1 MELKV
6 KEVSI
11 PKNITFNYEELKQE
25 LTDKVSMYESLVYTD
40 ENIKEAKA
48 DRANL
53 NKLKK
58 ALNDERIRR
67 EKEYMQPFN
76 DFKSKINEIISIID
90 KPVQLIDKQIKT
102 YDEKLKADKE
112 NEIMEY
118 WKSEVDAD
126 HIPNGMTIDAIFD
139 TKWLNA
145 SVSMK
150 VVKEAINTAVDK
162 FKTDMETLSN
172 LPEFGFEA
180 QQVYINTL
188 DINKAL
194 AEGQRMAKIAKAKA
208 EKERLEKEK
217 AEEEKRVKAEAE
229 AKKQEEF
236 IPPVVDE
243 EFDSKAFSTNNN
255 TEDSV
260 EEAATKEW
268 VSFKCLLSIEDA
280 QALGEFLK
288 NRNIKFEQI

>member
-126 HIPNGMTIDAIFD
+126 HIPDGMTIDAIFD

-217 AEEEKRVKAEAE
+217 AEEEKRIKAEAE

>member
-288 NRNIKFEQI
+288 NRNIIFEQI

>member
-126 HIPNGMTIDAIFD
+126 HIPDGMTIDAIFD

-243 EFDSKAFSTNNN
+243 EFDSKVFSTNNN

-288 NRNIKFEQI
+288 NRNIIFEQI

>member
-194 AEGQRMAKIAKAKA
+194 AEGQRMANIAKAKA

-243 EFDSKAFSTNNN
+243 EFDSKVFSTNNN

-288 NRNIKFEQI
+288 NRNIIFEQI

>member
-126 HIPNGMTIDAIFD
+126 HIPDGMTIDAIFD

-180 QQVYINTL
+180 QQGIY
-188 DINKAL
+188 
-194 AEGQRMAKIAKAKA
+194 
-208 EKERLEKEK
+208 
-217 AEEEKRVKAEAE
+217 
-229 AKKQEEF
+229 
-236 IPPVVDE
+236 
-243 EFDSKAFSTNNN
+243 
-255 TEDSV
+255 
-260 EEAATKEW
+260 
-268 VSFKCLLSIEDA
+268 
-280 QALGEFLK
+280 
-288 NRNIKFEQI
+288 

>member
-118 WKSEVDAD
+118 WKSEVGAD

-243 EFDSKAFSTNNN
+243 EFDSKVFSTNNN

-288 NRNIKFEQI
+288 NRNIIFEQI

>member
-172 LPEFGFEA
+172 LPKFGFEA

-243 EFDSKAFSTNNN
+243 EFDSKVFSTNNN

-288 NRNIKFEQI
+288 NRNIIFEQI

>member
-126 HIPNGMTIDAIFD
+126 HIPDGMTIDVIFD

-150 VVKEAINTAVDK
+150 SVKETINTAVDK

-229 AKKQEEF
+229 SKKQEEF

>member
-11 PKNITFNYEELKQE
+11 PKNITFNYEKLKQE

-126 HIPNGMTIDAIFD
+126 HIPDGMTIDAIFD

>member
-126 HIPNGMTIDAIFD
+126 HIPDGMTIDAIFD

-150 VVKEAINTAVDK
+150 SVKEAINTAVDK

-243 EFDSKAFSTNNN
+243 EFESKAFSTNNN

-260 EEAATKEW
+260 EEATTKEW

>member
-126 HIPNGMTIDAIFD
+126 HIPDGMTIDAIFD

-217 AEEEKRVKAEAE
+217 AEEEKRVKAEVE

>member
-11 PKNITFNYEELKQE
+11 PKNITFNYGELKQE

-126 HIPNGMTIDAIFD
+126 HIPDGMTIDAIFD

-217 AEEEKRVKAEAE
+217 AEEEKRVKVEAE

-243 EFDSKAFSTNNN
+243 EFDSKVFSTNNN

>member
-243 EFDSKAFSTNNN
+243 EFDSKVFSTNNN

-288 NRNIKFEQI
+288 NRNIIFEQI

>member
-188 DINKAL
+188 DINKTL
-194 AEGQRMAKIAKAKA
+194 AEGQRMANIAKAKA

>member
-126 HIPNGMTIDAIFD
+126 HIPDGMTIYAIFD

-243 EFDSKAFSTNNN
+243 EFDSKVFSTNNN

>member
-126 HIPNGMTIDAIFD
+126 HIPDGMTIDAIFD

-236 IPPVVDE
+236 IPPVIDE

>member
-118 WKSEVDAD
+118 WQSEVDAD
-126 HIPNGMTIDAIFD
+126 HIPDGMTIDAIFD

-217 AEEEKRVKAEAE
+217 AEEEKRVKAEVE

>member
-126 HIPNGMTIDAIFD
+126 HIPDGMTIDAIFD

-255 TEDSV
+255 TADSV

-280 QALGEFLK
+280 QALSEFLK

>member
-126 HIPNGMTIDAIFD
+126 HIPDGMTIDAIFD

-268 VSFKCLLSIEDA
+268 VSFKCLFSIEDA

-288 NRNIKFEQI
+288 NRNIIFEQI

>member
-25 LTDKVSMYESLVYTD
+25 LTDKVSMYESLIYTD
-40 ENIKEAKA
+40 ENIKEAKV

-118 WKSEVDAD
+118 WQSEVDAD
-126 HIPNGMTIDAIFD
+126 YIPDGMTIDAIFD

-150 VVKEAINTAVDK
+150 SVKEAINTAVDK

-194 AEGQRMAKIAKAKA
+194 AEGQRMANIAKAKA

-243 EFDSKAFSTNNN
+243 EFDSKAVSTNNN

-260 EEAATKEW
+260 EEAVTKEW